1 MEKSCEQ
8 YLDTPEAIGLDGID
22 LEKYIIA
29 SFIIKRPK
37 GHNVNYLSRFAAIEQ
52 STGTWVR
59 VPAETAEVRKH
70 HVARV
75 LGVYEVP
82 MYEYVIPK
90 DIKERTYFVQ
100 IGFPVINVKN
110 NGIPLLLTTVIGNIS
125 ITYGLKLVDLAFPKS
140 YLEDYKGPKFGI
152 DGLRTLL
159 KIPER
164 PLLNNMVKPCTGH
177 TADVAQDLVYKAAV
191 GGCDVVKDDELIS
204 NAPFNT
210 LEERI
215 TKVMEAVDK
224 ADSEKGEKTL
234 YTINITSKFPDM
246 FEHADKMIELGANAL
261 MINYLTTG
269 FEALRQLA
277 EDPSIKVPILGHMD
291 FGGAYFGGIWTGM
304 TSMLTFAKLPR
315 ICGADTVVIPAPYG
329 KADILEE
336 RYEQNL
342 KALRFP
348 LQHIKPTLP
357 MPSGGITQ
365 GMVEKCMKE
374 AGNDILIGSGGGIH
388 SHPDG
393 PIAGARAF
401 RQAIDAVMQGRKVKE
416 VAKEHKELGVALGV
430 WGTGKTKLIE

>member
-8 YLDTPEAIGLDGID
+8 YLDIPEAIGLDGID

-29 SFIIKRPK
+29 SYIIKRPK
-37 GHNVNYLSRFAAIEQ
+37 GQNVNYLSRFAAIEQ

-59 VPAETAEVRKH
+59 VPAETAEVRKN

-75 LGVYEVP
+75 LGVYELP
-82 MYEYVIPK
+82 MYEYIIPK
-90 DIKERTYFVQ
+90 EIKERTYFVQ
-100 IGFPVINVKN
+100 IGFPIINIKGM
-110 NGIPLLLTTVIGNIS
+110 GIPMLLTTVIGNIS
-125 ITYGLKLVDLAFPKS
+125 ITHGLKLVDLAFPKAW
-140 YLEDYKGPKFGI
+140 LEDFKGPKFGI
-152 DGLRTLL
+152 DGIRKDL

-177 TADVAQDLVYKAAV
+177 TAEVAADLVYQAAV

-204 NAPFNT
+204 NPSFNP

-215 TKVMEAVDK
+215 TKVMEAVDR

-234 YTINITSKFPDM
+234 YTINITTKFPEM
-246 FEHADKMIELGANAL
+246 FEYADKMIEMGANAL

-291 FGGAYFGGIWTGM
+291 FGGTFFGGVNTGM

-329 KADILEE
+329 KAEILDE

-348 LQHIKPTLP
+348 FQHIKPTLP
-357 MPSGGITQ
+357 MPSGGITP
-365 GMVEKCMKE
+365 GMVEKCIKE
-374 AGNDILIGSGGGIH
+374 AGKDILIGSGGGIH

-393 PIAGARAF
+393 PTAGARAF
-401 RQAIDAVMQGRKVKE
+401 RQAIDAVMQGKNVKQ
-416 VAKEHKELGVALGV
+416 VAKEQKELGVALGE
-430 WGTGKTKLIE
+430 WGSGKTKLIE

>member
-8 YLDTPEAIGLDGID
+8 YLDIPEAIGLDGID

-29 SFIIKRPK
+29 SYIIKRPK
-37 GHNVNYLSRFAAIEQ
+37 GQNVNYLSRFAAIEQ

-59 VPAETAEVRKH
+59 VPAETAEVRKN

-75 LGVYEVP
+75 LGVYELP
-82 MYEYVIPK
+82 MYEYIIPK
-90 DIKERTYFVQ
+90 EIKERIYFVQ
-100 IGFPVINVKN
+100 IGFPIVNIKGM
-110 NGIPLLLTTVIGNIS
+110 GIPMLLTTVIGNIS
-125 ITYGLKLVDLAFPKS
+125 ITHGLKLVDLAFPKAW
-140 YLEDYKGPKFGI
+140 LEDFKGPKFGI
-152 DGLRTLL
+152 DGIRNVL

-164 PLLNNMVKPCTGH
+164 PLLNNMIKPCTGH
-177 TADVAQDLVYKAAV
+177 TAEVAADLVYQAAV

-204 NAPFNT
+204 NPSFNP

-215 TKVMEAVDK
+215 TKVMEAVDR

-234 YTINITSKFPDM
+234 YTINITTKFPEM
-246 FEHADKMIELGANAL
+246 FEYADKMIEMGANAL

-291 FGGAYFGGIWTGM
+291 FGGTFFGGINTGM

-329 KADILEE
+329 KAEILDE

-357 MPSGGITQ
+357 MPSGGITP
-365 GMVEKCMKE
+365 GMVEKCIKE
-374 AGNDILIGSGGGIH
+374 AGKDILIGSGGGIH

-393 PIAGARAF
+393 PTAGARAF
-401 RQAIDAVMQGRKVKE
+401 RQAIDAVLQGKNVKQ
-416 VAKEHKELGVALGV
+416 VAKEQKELGVALGV
-430 WGTGKTKLIE
+430 WGSGKTKLIE